1 MRGEC
6 GDIIII
12 VEDVVI
18 LFGRSGYEE
27 STGIERR
34 FDIMGFRIGVEV
46 LKIKWLVMGWSHLC
60 LPSVRDIRNIASL
73 SVD

>member
-6 GDIIII
+6 GDII

-18 LFGRSGYEE
+18 LIGRSGYEE

-34 FDIMGFRIGVEV
+34 FDIMGFRIGDQSFENQRAGDG
-46 LKIKWLVMGWSHLC
+46 LVSPVPPQCKRHPQHS
-60 LPSVRDIRNIASL
+60 LPHR
-73 SVD
+73 